1 MINKGLDTTFIHF
14 GIRKED
20 MEIIKNL
27 TEEQGLN
34 FEWLQENI
42 LKEFHNLKINNEDID
57 SKKIEKIIE
66 KALNKGSMA
75 QTL

>member
-1 MINKGLDTTFIHF
+1 MSKGLDTAFIHY

-20 MEIIKNL
+20 MDIIQNL
-27 TEEQGLN
+27 TEEQGLD

-57 SKKIEKIIE
+57 SKRIEKIIE
-66 KALNKGSMA
+66 KALNKI
-75 QTL
+75 

>member
-1 MINKGLDTTFIHF
+1 MSKGLDTAFIHY

-20 MEIIKNL
+20 MDIIKNL
-27 TEEQGLN
+27 TVEQGLD

-57 SKKIEKIIE
+57 NKKIEKIIE
-66 KALNKGSMA
+66 KALNKI
-75 QTL
+75 

>member
-1 MINKGLDTTFIHF
+1 MSKGLDTAFIHY

-20 MEIIKNL
+20 MDIIKNL
-27 TEEQGLN
+27 TEEQGLD
-34 FEWLQENI
+34 FDWLQENI

-66 KALNKGSMA
+66 KALNKI
-75 QTL
+75 

>member
-1 MINKGLDTTFIHF
+1 MAKKGLDTTFVHF

-20 MEIIKNL
+20 MDIIKNL
-27 TEEQGLN
+27 TEEQGLD

-57 SKKIEKIIE
+57 SKKIEKVIE
-66 KALNKGSMA
+66 KALNKI
-75 QTL
+75 

>member
-1 MINKGLDTTFIHF
+1 MSKGLDTAFIHY

-20 MEIIKNL
+20 MDIIQNL
-27 TEEQGLN
+27 TEEQGLD

-66 KALNKGSMA
+66 KALNKI
-75 QTL
+75 

>member
-14 GIRKED
+14 GIRKDD

-27 TEEQGLN
+27 CEEQGLS
-34 FEWLQENI
+34 FEWLEENI

-57 SKKIEKIIE
+57 NKKIEKIIE
-66 KALNKGSMA
+66 KALNKI
-75 QTL
+75 

>member
-1 MINKGLDTTFIHF
+1 
-14 GIRKED
+14 

-27 TEEQGLN
+27 CEEQGLV
-34 FEWLQENI
+34 FEWLEENI

-66 KALNKGSMA
+66 KALNKI
-75 QTL
+75 

>member
-1 MINKGLDTTFIHF
+1 MINKGLDSSFIHY

-20 MEIIKNL
+20 MEIIKNIC
-27 TEEQGLN
+27 EEQGIG
-34 FEWLQENI
+34 FEWLEGNI

-66 KALNKGSMA
+66 KALYKI
-75 QTL
+75 

>member
-1 MINKGLDTTFIHF
+1 MINKGLDSSFIHY

-20 MEIIKNL
+20 MEIIQNL
-27 TEEQGLN
+27 TEEQGLD

-66 KALNKGSMA
+66 KALNKI
-75 QTL
+75 

>member
-27 TEEQGLN
+27 IEEQGLN

-66 KALNKGSMA
+66 KALNKI
-75 QTL
+75 

>member
-1 MINKGLDTTFIHF
+1 MTKGLDTAFIHY

-20 MEIIKNL
+20 MDIIQNL
-27 TEEQGLN
+27 TEEQGLD

-66 KALNKGSMA
+66 KALNKI
-75 QTL
+75 

>member
-1 MINKGLDTTFIHF
+1 MINKGLDTAFIHY

-20 MEIIKNL
+20 LEIIGKL
-27 TEEQGLN
+27 CDQEQIDTEW
-34 FEWLQENI
+34 FQENI

-66 KALNKGSMA
+66 KALNKI
-75 QTL
+75 

>member
-1 MINKGLDTTFIHF
+1 MSKGLDTAFIHY

-20 MEIIKNL
+20 MDIIKNL
-27 TEEQGLN
+27 TEEQGLD

-57 SKKIEKIIE
+57 SKKIEKS
-66 KALNKGSMA
+66 KKLS
-75 QTL
+75 LFL

>member
-14 GIRKED
+14 GIHKDD

-27 TEEQGLN
+27 CEEQGLG
-34 FEWLQENI
+34 FEWLEENI

-66 KALNKGSMA
+66 KALNKI
-75 QTL
+75 

>member
-1 MINKGLDTTFIHF
+1 MLNKGLDTAFIHY

-20 MEIIKNL
+20 LEIIKNL
-27 TEEQGLN
+27 TEEHGLD
-34 FEWLQENI
+34 FDWLQENI

-66 KALNKGSMA
+66 KALNKI
-75 QTL
+75 

>member
-1 MINKGLDTTFIHF
+1 MINKGLDTAFIHYS
-14 GIRKED
+14 IRKED
-20 MEIIKNL
+20 MDIIKNL
-27 TEEQGLN
+27 TEEQGLD

-66 KALNKGSMA
+66 KALNKI
-75 QTL
+75 

>member
-1 MINKGLDTTFIHF
+1 MSKGLDTAFIHY

-20 MEIIKNL
+20 MDIIKNL
-27 TEEQGLN
+27 TEEQGLD

-57 SKKIEKIIE
+57 NKKIEKIIE
-66 KALNKGSMA
+66 KALNKI
-75 QTL
+75 

>member
-1 MINKGLDTTFIHF
+1 MINKGLDLAFIHY

-20 MEIIKNL
+20 MEIIQNL
-27 TEEQGLN
+27 TEEQGLD

-66 KALNKGSMA
+66 KALNKI
-75 QTL
+75 

>member
-1 MINKGLDTTFIHF
+1 MSKGLDTAFIHY

-20 MEIIKNL
+20 MDIIKNL
-27 TEEQGLN
+27 TEEQDLD

-66 KALNKGSMA
+66 KALNKI
-75 QTL
+75 

>member
-1 MINKGLDTTFIHF
+1 MINKGLDTTFIHY

-27 TEEQGLN
+27 CEEQGLA
-34 FEWLQENI
+34 FEWLEENI

-57 SKKIEKIIE
+57 NKKIEKIIE
-66 KALNKGSMA
+66 KALNKI
-75 QTL
+75 

>member
-1 MINKGLDTTFIHF
+1 MLNKGLDTAFIHY

-20 MEIIKNL
+20 MDIIKNL
-27 TEEQGLN
+27 TEEQGLD

-66 KALNKGSMA
+66 KALNKI
-75 QTL
+75 

>member
-1 MINKGLDTTFIHF
+1 MINKGLDSAFIHY

-20 MEIIKNL
+20 MEIIQNL
-27 TEEQGLN
+27 TEEQGLD

-57 SKKIEKIIE
+57 SKKIEKTIE
-66 KALNKGSMA
+66 KALNKI
-75 QTL
+75 

>member
-66 KALNKGSMA
+66 KALNKI
-75 QTL
+75 

>member
-1 MINKGLDTTFIHF
+1 MSKGLDTAFIHY

-20 MEIIKNL
+20 MDIIQNL
-27 TEEQGLN
+27 TEEQGLD

-57 SKKIEKIIE
+57 SKKIEKTIE
-66 KALNKGSMA
+66 KALNKI
-75 QTL
+75 

>member
-1 MINKGLDTTFIHF
+1 MSKGLDTAFIHY

-20 MEIIKNL
+20 MGIIKNL
-27 TEEQGLN
+27 TEEQGLD

-66 KALNKGSMA
+66 KALNKI
-75 QTL
+75 

>member
-1 MINKGLDTTFIHF
+1 MNKGLDSTFMHF

-20 MEIIKNL
+20 MQIIKNHCD
-27 TEEQGLN
+27 EQVLD
-34 FEWLQENI
+34 FEWLKENI

-66 KALNKGSMA
+66 KALNKI
-75 QTL
+75 